1 MFYFIGFPIHHPW
14 MDLTLSS
21 SNVFFMVYVRF
32 VSFKGNHVVD
42 MGLGHQ
48 CNHGHIADIALTMTA
63 TIDQAQQTL
72 GYF

>member
-1 MFYFIGFPIHHPW
+1 
-14 MDLTLSS
+14 
-21 SNVFFMVYVRF
+21 MVYVRF

-42 MGLGHQ
+42 MGLGRQ